1 MTIDKSLTCRLC
13 GASFEFTNGEQDFYA
28 RKGFTSEPSRCP
40 ECRQAGATGGD
51 GGHTA
56 EQTEAGAERQELFA
70 AVCSECGQATR
81 VSAQLALG
89 EGPIYCSGCFATR
102 RLGDNASTGGW
113 QDTW

>member
-1 MTIDKSLTCRLC
+1 MTIDKPLTCRLC
-13 GASFEFTNGEQDFYA
+13 GASFEFTTGEQAFYA

-40 ECRQAGATGGD
+40 ECRQAGAAGGN
-51 GGHTA
+51 TA
-56 EQTEAGAERQELFA
+56 EQSEAGTERREQELFS

-89 EGPIYCSGCFATR
+89 EGPIYCSACFATR

-113 QDTW
+113 RDTW